1 MSRNKP
7 FVENLDFQEHFI
19 STTEFQIFKIACSR
33 NRDNCKKKKKKSQ
46 SVIWKLNFELIQLY
60 NGGVLNWKKRIL
72 GKSEMLAL
80 TWIREEVGR

>member
-7 FVENLDFQEHFI
+7 IVENLDSKNILFPLQN
-19 STTEFQIFKIACSR
+19 FKFSKSPVAEIVTIV
-33 NRDNCKKKKKKSQ
+33 KKKKKSQ

>member
-7 FVENLDFQEHFI
+7 IVENLDFQERFI
-19 STTEFQIFKIACSR
+19 STTEFQIFKITCSR
-33 NRDNCKKKKKKSQ
+33 NRDNCKKKK
-46 SVIWKLNFELIQLY
+46 NY